1 MKKTATRK
9 TVVARKTS
17 AKKKT
22 PRTRPGPA
30 VAAAEPAMTGGGMF
44 DTQQPTSGWGE
55 GGQGY
60 LSDDEDVGPPLDADD
75 DEQ

>member
-1 MKKTATRK
+1 MVA
-9 TVVARKTS
+9 ARKTS

-22 PRTRPGPA
+22 PRPRSGPA

-44 DTQQPTSGWGE
+44 DTQPTSGWGE

-75 DEQ
+75 EQ